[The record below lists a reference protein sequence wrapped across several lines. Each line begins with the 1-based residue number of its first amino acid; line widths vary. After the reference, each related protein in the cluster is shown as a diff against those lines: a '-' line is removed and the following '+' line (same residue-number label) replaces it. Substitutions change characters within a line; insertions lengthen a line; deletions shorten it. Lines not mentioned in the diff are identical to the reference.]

1 MERIANEQVFFS
13 LSADGR
19 KFELGFAGE
28 APTLSGER
36 GLFDMMVA
44 LGNRHEWGIV
54 PEEQT
59 ATVTKDGAAL
69 VARYGKLRHADAEHD
84 VSIELRFTLDGDTVA
99 CEAQL
104 ENRSDLVIEEFWFPW
119 VGPFR
124 SLAPEPADDTRSC
137 RMGSA
142 GACEIQRPTW
152 YRNTPAT
159 WRPTRSACSPALII
173 RAAR

>member
-1 MERIANEQVFFS
+1 MERITNEQVSLS

-28 APTLSGER
+28 VTMLSGER

-54 PEEQT
+54 PEEQV

-69 VARYGKLRHADAEHD
+69 VARYGKLRHAGTEHD
-84 VSIELRFTLDGDTVA
+84 VSIELRFTLEGDSVA

-104 ENRSDLVIEEFWFPW
+104 ENRF
-119 VGPFR
+119 
-124 SLAPEPADDTRSC
+124 
-137 RMGSA
+137 GSRDELRA
-142 GACEIQRPTW
+142 WLGQSI
-152 YRNTPAT
+152 RNQD
-159 WRPTRSACSPALII
+159 
-173 RAAR
+173 